1 MRIVQIAPGPYS
13 TVNGRLVSE
22 LASVRLRA
30 IEPGLALERLG
41 HPVRFVAYTRLLR
54 EMRSGAL
61 ADGDIFVF
69 QKAMYDVAGV
79 IDWLHARGRPVVV
92 DVCDD
97 VFALPKHREH
107 YPGMIGAADAVT
119 AATDAMAER
128 IRAATGRDA
137 TVIPDCLESV
147 AGTLP
152 SNPAADGVLRLL
164 WFGRAP
170 NLVPL
175 IDRLPALAPGRLGL
189 PVRLQ
194 VVCNDTAAFAALRA
208 AAPAGLALTAT
219 RWSMDAVE
227 AALAACHLVVL
238 PSDDHPVRTVKSA
251 NRLERS
257 LWAARPVV
265 ASPAAVHAP
274 YRDVAILDA
283 DLAGGIAAAL
293 ADWPATLRRTAEGQ
307 ARVAATRSP
316 IALAPHWLAALAA
329 AAAAPLPA
337 APAGRRLAVL
347 GDGRALAGWI
357 NALPAGTLLPDGS
370 RGDDFDLVVD
380 LQRPLPVDEA
390 SLDRLLVVGRDAWTP
405 ADWQA
410 ALAGWIRCLRPGA
423 TLIVQWPVAT
433 LPERPLAALLARAGL
448 HAARTPA
455 PLGYRGDP
463 AQERAAGQRPAR
475 A

>member
-41 HPVRFVAYTRLLR
+41 HPVRFVAYTKLLR

-61 ADGDIFVF
+61 ADGDVFVF

-97 VFALPKHREH
+97 VFQLPKHREH
-107 YPGMIGAADAVT
+107 YPDMIRAADAVT

-137 TVIPDCLESV
+137 TVIPDCLEGA
-147 AGTLP
+147 AGTAA
-152 SNPAADGVLRLL
+152 SDPAADGVLRLL

-175 IDRLPALAPGRLGL
+175 IDRLPALAPARLGL

-208 AAPAGLALTAT
+208 AMPAGLELTVS
-219 RWSMDAVE
+219 RWSLEAVE
-227 AALAACHLVVL
+227 TALAACHLVVL

-274 YRDVAILDA
+274 YRDVAFLDT

-307 ARVAATRSP
+307 AQVAATRSP
-316 IALAPHWLAALAA
+316 AALAPHWLAALAA
-329 AAAAPLPA
+329 AAAPRPA

-357 NALPAGTLLPDGS
+357 NALPGGTLLPGGS
-370 RGDDFDLVVD
+370 RHGDFDLVVD
-380 LQRPLPVDEA
+380 LQRPLPVAEA

-423 TLIVQWPVAT
+423 TLIVQWPVAA
-433 LPERPLAALLARAGL
+433 LPERPLAGLLARAGL
-448 HAARTPA
+448 HAVRTPA

-463 AQERAAGQRPAR
+463 AQERAAGQRPAG